1 MASTEPRLVYAD
13 SSALV
18 KLVIE
23 EPESAAL
30 DSYLASQEHAL
41 VTSRI
46 ALVEVQRAVTIANPA
61 DEVRTEAQRLLGSC
75 YLVDVGDPLLRAA
88 AQLASRSIRTLD
100 AIHLASA
107 QRVGADE
114 LVAYDRRLAQAAR
127 EAGLTVEQPGA

>member
-1 MASTEPRLVYAD
+1 MPSTEPRLVYAD

-61 DEVRTEAQRLLGSC
+61 DEVRAEAQRLLDSC

-107 QRVGADE
+107 QRVGAGE

-127 EAGLTVEQPGA
+127 EAGLTVEQPG